1 MVAGG
6 RVTGQAVAAVLT
18 RFGATPTVCDDDP
31 VMLRPHAER
40 GLPTVS
46 SSDAVQQITG
56 YALVVASPG
65 FSPAIP
71 LLAAAAAAGV
81 PIWGD
86 VELAWRL
93 DAAGCYGPPR
103 SWLVV
108 TGTNG
113 KTTTTSML
121 HSMLIAGGRR
131 AVLCG
136 NIGSAE
142 IGRAHV

>member
-71 LLAAAAAAGV
+71 LLAAAARRECRSGV
-81 PIWGD
+81 TW
-86 VELAWRL
+86 
-93 DAAGCYGPPR
+93 
-103 SWLVV
+103 S
-108 TGTNG
+108 
-113 KTTTTSML
+113 
-121 HSMLIAGGRR
+121 
-131 AVLCG
+131 
-136 NIGSAE
+136 
-142 IGRAHV
+142 

>member
-46 SSDAVQQITG
+46 SSDAVPKQITG

-65 FSPAIP
+65 FSPATS
-71 LLAAAAAAGV
+71 LLAAAAAAG
-81 PIWGD
+81 GAD
-86 VELAWRL
+86 L
-93 DAAGCYGPPR
+93 G
-103 SWLVV
+103 
-108 TGTNG
+108 
-113 KTTTTSML
+113 
-121 HSMLIAGGRR
+121 
-131 AVLCG
+131 
-136 NIGSAE
+136 
-142 IGRAHV
+142 

>member
-1 MVAGG
+1 MSGLPRSVPDVLDPLGPGAPVLVAGG

-65 FSPAIP
+65 FSPATP
-71 LLAAAAAAGV
+71 LLAAAA
-81 PIWGD
+81 
-86 VELAWRL
+86 
-93 DAAGCYGPPR
+93 
-103 SWLVV
+103 
-108 TGTNG
+108 
-113 KTTTTSML
+113 
-121 HSMLIAGGRR
+121 RR
-131 AVLCG
+131 GADLG
-136 NIGSAE
+136 
-142 IGRAHV
+142 

>member
-65 FSPAIP
+65 FSPATRYWP
-71 LLAAAAAAGV
+71 RPRRRGCRSGV
-81 PIWGD
+81 TW
-86 VELAWRL
+86 
-93 DAAGCYGPPR
+93 
-103 SWLVV
+103 S
-108 TGTNG
+108 
-113 KTTTTSML
+113 
-121 HSMLIAGGRR
+121 
-131 AVLCG
+131 
-136 NIGSAE
+136 
-142 IGRAHV
+142 